1 MEKQKEREKE
11 DTGSKNVCPNY
22 RKSEI
27 DLKKG
32 TVMNLREK
40 LKDIVLLISVPTI
53 FWVLIIG
60 LWETI
65 SYPMFSDTTLYLLV
79 CIIIPIISGFTY
91 SLKSKKK
98 TGRRLFNSAL
108 SGWSTLLP
116 FITSVMILIASR
128 ASNIASDE
136 ILSGLIE
143 GILNQPTL
151 IIGFVASMIFGLVGG
166 YIGSKLRDE

>member
-11 DTGSKNVCPNY
+11 DTNTKNVCPNY
-22 RKSEI
+22 RKSKI

-32 TVMNLREK
+32 TLMNLREK
-40 LKDIVLLISVPTI
+40 LKDIVLLIFVPTI

-60 LWETI
+60 FWETI
-65 SYPMFSDTTLYLLV
+65 SYSMFSDTTLYLLL

-108 SGWSTLLP
+108 SGGSTLLP
-116 FITSVMILIASR
+116 FIITSLFVKTSSTPSDILKI
-128 ASNIASDE
+128 
-136 ILSGLIE
+136 ILYEPTVTLGL
-143 GILNQPTL
+143 
-151 IIGFVASMIFGLVGG
+151 VASIIFGLVGG